1 LPSPEDL
8 AGRRR
13 GKRGPDE
20 FRGDVLM
27 IPRVSPIANQGSMTG
42 DEFRRGWAGSS
53 PGLIGMRGK
62 GLVAAP

>member
-1 LPSPEDL
+1 
-8 AGRRR
+8 
-13 GKRGPDE
+13 
-20 FRGDVLM
+20 
-27 IPRVSPIANQGSMTG
+27 MTG